1 MNLEALKENKNIRAD
16 RFAMAAISYIF
27 KAFSDNKRSIDYW
40 PWSGK
45 DAEYLEWED
54 STGKTNDLYMAI
66 YLLTEA
72 INRVNNENTDNGEIN
87 DDPNNEKSNIFD
99 KTTKEYKRRINQI
112 TTNLNN
118 LNNSISVTNKV
129 SDKLQDT
136 LDYYTSLQHK

>member
-1 MNLEALKENKNIRAD
+1 
-16 RFAMAAISYIF
+16 
-27 KAFSDNKRSIDYW
+27 
-40 PWSGK
+40 
-45 DAEYLEWED
+45 
-54 STGKTNDLYMAI
+54 MAI
-66 YLLTEA
+66 HLLTEA
-72 INRVNNENTDNGEIN
+72 INRVNNENTDSGEIN

>member
-1 MNLEALKENKNIRAD
+1 MNLEALKENKSIKAD

-66 YLLTEA
+66 NLLTEA
-72 INRVNNENTDNGEIN
+72 INRVNNENTDSGEIN

-136 LDYYTSLQHK
+136 LDYYKSLQHK

>member
-1 MNLEALKENKNIRAD
+1 MNLDALKENKNIRAD

-66 YLLTEA
+66 HLLTEA
-72 INRVNNENTDNGEIN
+72 INRVNNENTDSGEIN

-118 LNNSISVTNKV
+118 LNNSISITNKV

>member
-27 KAFSDNKRSIDYW
+27 KAFSDNERSKDYW

-45 DAEYLEWED
+45 DAAYLEWEE

-66 YLLTEA
+66 HLLTEA
-72 INRVNNENTDNGEIN
+72 INRVNNENSDGGEID

-112 TTNLNN
+112 TTNLKN
-118 LNNSISVTNKV
+118 LNNSISVTNDV

-136 LDYYTSLQHK
+136 LDYYKSLPHK

>member
-54 STGKTNDLYMAI
+54 SSGKTNDLYMSI
-66 YLLTEA
+66 HLLTEA
-72 INRVNNENTDNGEIN
+72 INRVNNENTDGGEIN

-112 TTNLNN
+112 TANLNN
-118 LNNSISVTNKV
+118 LNNSILVTNKV

-136 LDYYTSLQHK
+136 LDYYKSLQHK